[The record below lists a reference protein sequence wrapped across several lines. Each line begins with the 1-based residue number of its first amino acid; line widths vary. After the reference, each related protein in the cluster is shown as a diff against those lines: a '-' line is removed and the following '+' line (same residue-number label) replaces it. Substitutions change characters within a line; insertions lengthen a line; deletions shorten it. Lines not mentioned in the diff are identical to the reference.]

1 MKNRLFIFIF
11 ATLVGFGMTP
21 LGIGQNQNSG
31 TRPINCNE
39 SWKLVQ
45 QMCGFS
51 MQLPAVGR
59 GDGKIDPIDKKRAE
73 IYEKLRACGQ
83 PAVFALAKALSD
95 PDVQLRRNAALVLID
110 LPGRYSR
117 GSHPK
122 VDTRPAMPALI
133 KATSDLDGDVRAWAA
148 HALAEIGPD
157 AKVAIPDLIRLLKDP
172 MEGPRNTSCIAL
184 GRIGPAAK
192 TAIPALQE
200 ALNDPSKD
208 VRQFARDAIGNIQ
221 QK

>member
-1 MKNRLFIFIF
+1 MNKIIFP
-11 ATLVGFGMTP
+11 TLVSVSLNFFV
-21 LGIGQNQNSG
+21 IGQNQASDTKPKNYEEALQ
-31 TRPINCNE
+31 I
-39 SWKLVQ
+39 VQ
-45 QMCGFS
+45 QMHGFS
-51 MQLPAVGR
+51 MQMSAVARSDGR
-59 GDGKIDPIDKKRAE
+59 IDPIDKKRAD
-73 IYEKLRACGQ
+73 IYLRLRAHGKA
-83 PAVFALAKALSD
+83 AVLALANAFSD

-110 LPGRYSR
+110 LSGRYSR
-117 GSHPK
+117 GSPPK

-133 KATSDLDGDVRAWAA
+133 KATSDIDGDVRAWAA

-192 TAIPALQE
+192 TAIPSLHE

-208 VRQFARDAIGNIQ
+208 VRQLARVAIGKIQ